1 MAPPTMIHFV
11 WVGSPFVPTPAQA
24 VVLASWRREFPDVQR
39 RVWTDSAASTL
50 LRKYPRVEGAYARLS
65 PVQKADVLRY
75 VVMLEHGGVYA
86 DLDYECLRRFE
97 VPDAPAV
104 VESNFFGAPTG
115 VNNCLLSASRGGE
128 RFWALV
134 VDRVAESAVP
144 STSTLD
150 VIASTGPGFLGE
162 RVAEFRGAGGR
173 VDVFPRAL
181 FNPCDDL
188 CGRCADVDAAYGRH
202 VSEFS
207 WGTKPMHRVKR
218 VACSR
223 GMYPVT
229 KRLVPAASRAGAAAT
244 TAVVVVAAAAV
255 VAVFWAKNQLKSPG
269 RS

>member
-39 RVWTDSAASTL
+39 RVWTDSAAATL
-50 LRKYPRVEGAYARLS
+50 LRKYPDVQGAYARLS

-144 STSTLD
+144 HTSTLD

-188 CGRCADVDAAYGRH
+188 CGRCTDVDAAYGRH

-244 TAVVVVAAAAV
+244 SVVVVAAAV

>member
-24 VVLASWRREFPDVQR
+24 RVMAAWKREFPDVQR
-39 RVWTDSAASTL
+39 RIWTDAAADKL
-50 LRKYPRVEGAYARLS
+50 VRKHPNVQAAYARLP

-75 VVMLEHGGVYA
+75 VLMLEHGGVYA

-104 VESNFFGAPTG
+104 VESNFFGDATG
-115 VNNCLLSASRGGE
+115 VNNCLLSASRAGE

-144 STSTLD
+144 RASTLD
-150 VIASTGPGFLGE
+150 VIASTGPGFLGAC
-162 RVAEFRGAGGR
+162 VAEFRGAGGR

-188 CGRCADVDAAYGRH
+188 CGRCVDADAAYGRH

-207 WGTKPMHRVKR
+207 WGTRPMQRVKR
-218 VACSR
+218 AACGR
-223 GMYPVT
+223 MYPVT
-229 KRLVPAASRAGAAAT
+229 KRVVPAASRAT
-244 TAVVVVAAAAV
+244 TTDVVVGAAAAV
-255 VAVFWAKNQLKSPG
+255 AVVAGLIWAKKQLKSPG
-269 RS
+269 RSS